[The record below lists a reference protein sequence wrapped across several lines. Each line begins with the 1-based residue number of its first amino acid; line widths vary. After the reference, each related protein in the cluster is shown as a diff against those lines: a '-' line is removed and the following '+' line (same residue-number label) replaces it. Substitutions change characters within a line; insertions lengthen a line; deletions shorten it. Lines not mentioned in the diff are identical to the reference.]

1 MKSRYQIQFSASRL
15 EAEKIRKLI
24 QQPATTIID
33 KEKMPY
39 RLFTKLWNLFSI
51 VSIVL
56 GGALLIIGYEAY
68 SKLDE
73 FSGLKNIGFL
83 CFCGLLISLICLYIT
98 FRIEQGYIRKNEEK
112 EQSNPDRLVKV
123 KINRKYIDSI
133 TKETLV
139 RMFWSNIEECYIEEE
154 YMFIFAFGGEGT
166 VIPARVLSEGEFKE
180 LHQFVMEQIAS
191 HKSK

>member
-1 MKSRYQIQFSASRL
+1 MANSTIALSARKNASASHL
-15 EAEKIRKLI
+15 FHA
-24 QQPATTIID
+24 QQPID

-51 VSIVL
+51 ASIVL
-56 GGALLIIGYEAY
+56 GGTLLIIGYEAY

-83 CFCGLLISLICLYIT
+83 SFCGLLISLICLYLT
-98 FRIEQGYIRKNEEK
+98 FRIEQRYIRKNEKK
-112 EQSNPDRLVKV
+112 EQRNPDKLVTV

-133 TKETLV
+133 MKGTLV
-139 RMFWSNIEECYIEEE
+139 RVFWQNIDECYIKEE
-154 YMFIFAFGGEGT
+154 YMFIFASDGEGT
-166 VIPARVLSEGEFKE
+166 VIPARVLSEGEFQE

-191 HKSK
+191 HKPK